1 MSVSFA
7 SGLAGSSPADDR
19 LWPPTESQDA
29 ESHRDA
35 IGGTRQRPLILAID
49 HDPGT
54 LEIVGWALSLAGF
67 DVACAHSGAEGL
79 ALASM
84 NRFDLALVDL
94 RLPDMLGTDVIR
106 RLREGTSEL
115 RFVLVSGFLTT
126 AVTVEAMKLGAVDV
140 IEKPVMIDDLVRV
153 VCGGLEEATADTGS
167 ESREGSYCLTTTTA
181 TRGTPRIGR
190 PGSVA
195 ERWAR
200 LVLKVCESP
209 GDLRTLE
216 DWATFAGVSYSSLRE
231 SCHLIGIQPHDARDL
246 ARVVRAVVRARRIG
260 CSPEVLLDV
269 SDSRTL
275 SKLLARAGLGG
286 DVRARGMTAA
296 QLLDAQRFVPAH
308 NAGLRVLALLLA
320 RAG

>member
-1 MSVSFA
+1 MKVTA
-7 SGLAGSSPADDR
+7 TILPEVLIVEPAVHGDAR
-19 LWPPTESQDA
+19 GFFTESYNQRAFDAAVGAPVVFVQDNH
-29 ESHRDA
+29 SRS
-35 IGGTRQRPLILAID
+35 TRGVLR
-49 HDPGT
+49 
-54 LEIVGWALSLAGF
+54 
-67 DVACAHSGAEGL
+67 GL
-79 ALASM
+79 HYQ
-84 NRFDLALVDL
+84 
-94 RLPDMLGTDVIR
+94 LPPHAQG
-106 RLREGTSEL
+106 
-115 RFVLVSGFLTT
+115 
-126 AVTVEAMKLGAVDV
+126 K
-140 IEKPVMIDDLVRV
+140 LVRV

-181 TRGTPRIGR
+181 TRATPRIGR

-200 LVLKVCESP
+200 LVLKGCESP

>member
-7 SGLAGSSPADDR
+7 SGLAESSPADDR
-19 LWPPTESQDA
+19 LWPPNEPPEA

-49 HDPGT
+49 DDPGT

-94 RLPDMLGTDVIR
+94 RLPDMMGTDVIR
-106 RLREGTSEL
+106 RLREGTNEL

-126 AVTVEAMKLGAVDV
+126 AITVEAMKLGAVDV

-153 VCGGLEEATADTGS
+153 VCGGLEDATADTESG
-167 ESREGSYCLTTTTA
+167 SREGSYCLSTTA
-181 TRGTPRIGR
+181 TRSTSRIGR

-209 GDLRTLE
+209 GDLKTLE

-231 SCHLIGIQPHDARDL
+231 SCHLIGIRPHDARDL
-246 ARVVRAVVRARRIG
+246 ARVVRAVVRARRID

-286 DVRARGMTAA
+286 EARAGGMTAA